1 MMRYANRDDF
11 GMPEAA
17 FLICRFWLI
26 DAWWWLGRREEAREL
41 FVDALGHRNR
51 YGLLAEDIHPADRR
65 AVGEFPADLFDGR
78 ADPDRHAAVAKL
90 GGPVLARLIL
100 VSNRVSLPGPGA
112 SQRAG
117 GLEVALAPA
126 MNEMESVWFGWSGEV
141 VPAGKVRTRAI
152 ESEQRSFVV
161 TDLSEEDYQEYYNGF
176 ANRVLW
182 PVLHYRIDLT
192 EFNRRDLTG
201 YFRVNQHFATELS
214 KILQPDDLIWVH
226 DYHLI
231 PIAEELRQRGFA
243 NRIGFF
249 LHVPFPAPE
258 VVTVLP
264 NHERLLPLL
273 LQYDLVGLQT
283 ETDVGNFARYLMAEQ
298 RVANRRVFEATD
310 RQLVFSV
317 GGRQTRIGSFPVGI
331 EPEEFSAPGAARGE
345 IGFVRDVVE
354 SLGNRALVIGVDRL
368 DYSKGLIQRM
378 EAFERFY
385 ALHPEWQNKVTYLQ
399 ISPKSR
405 SEIPEYFELEQA
417 VGAAAG
423 RINGMYGEVAW
434 TPIRYLNRTYSRA
447 SLAGLYRSARAGL
460 VTPLRDGM
468 NLVAKEYVAAQR
480 PDDPGVLILSRFAGS
495 AGGMFRRPARQSLRS
510 GFRGGGDRPRF
521 GDEAGG
527 EARAPPGDLHG
538 SDPESDQP
546 MERALPAFAGAF
558 AGAGRDPFGAD
569 AALERCCQSG
579 RCGRWQA
586 GSLRPFHQKDQ
597 RQEGERHPADE
608 PEQIDE
614 GLHLRLARDLQRHD
628 FHRAL
633 WRAGSSPGWR
643 DKARPPD

>member
-1 MMRYANRDDF
+1 
-11 GMPEAA
+11 
-17 FLICRFWLI
+17 
-26 DAWWWLGRREEAREL
+26 
-41 FVDALGHRNR
+41 
-51 YGLLAEDIHPADRR
+51 
-65 AVGEFPADLFDGR
+65 
-78 ADPDRHAAVAKL
+78 
-90 GGPVLARLIL
+90 LARLIL
-100 VSNRVSLPGPGA
+100 VSNRVSIPGPDA

-141 VPAGKVRTRAI
+141 VPAADVKTREV
-152 ESEQRSFVV
+152 ESEQRRFVV

-201 YFRVNQHFATELS
+201 YFRVNQHFATELA
-214 KILQPDDLIWVH
+214 KILRPDDLVWVH

-283 ETDVGNFARYLMAEQ
+283 ETDVGNFARYLISEH
-298 RVANRRVFEATD
+298 RIANRRVFEATEG
-310 RQLVFSV
+310 QLVFSS

-331 EPEEFSAPGAARGE
+331 EPEEFQLLAQRAVRSS
-345 IGFVRDVVE
+345 FVRDVVE

-399 ISPKSR
+399 IAPKSR

-468 NLVAKEYVAAQR
+468 NLVAKEYVAAQQ

-495 AGGMFRRPARQSLRS
+495 AAECPGALLVNPYDPDSVAS
-510 GFRGGGDRPRF
+510 
-521 GDEAGG
+521 AI
-527 EARAPPGDLHG
+527 ARALEMKLAERRERHQATFVVLARNPISRWSGRFLHSLEPSVG
-538 SDPESDQP
+538 LNAIPLEP
-546 MERALPAFAGAF
+546 MEL
-558 AGAGRDPFGAD
+558 
-569 AALERCCQSG
+569 
-579 RCGRWQA
+579 
-586 GSLRPFHQKDQ
+586 
-597 RQEGERHPADE
+597 
-608 PEQIDE
+608 
-614 GLHLRLARDLQRHD
+614 
-628 FHRAL
+628 
-633 WRAGSSPGWR
+633 
-643 DKARPPD
+643 

>member
-1 MMRYANRDDF
+1 M
-11 GMPEAA
+11 
-17 FLICRFWLI
+17 
-26 DAWWWLGRREEAREL
+26 
-41 FVDALGHRNR
+41 
-51 YGLLAEDIHPADRR
+51 
-65 AVGEFPADLFDGR
+65 
-78 ADPDRHAAVAKL
+78 
-90 GGPVLARLIL
+90 ARLIL
-100 VSNRVSLPGPGA
+100 VSNRVAVPGPGA

-117 GLEVALAPA
+117 GLEVALAPIL
-126 MNEMESVWFGWSGEV
+126 NEMESVWFGWSGDV
-141 VPAGKVRTRAI
+141 VPAGEVKTRAI

-214 KILQPDDLIWVH
+214 KILQPDDLVWVH

-231 PIAEELRQRGFA
+231 PIAEELRQRGHA

-283 ETDVGNFARYLMAEQ
+283 ETDVGNFARYLIAEQ

-310 RQLVFSV
+310 GQLVFSS

-331 EPEEFSAPGAARGE
+331 APEEFQRLAQRAVKSS
-345 IGFVRDVVE
+345 FVRDVVQ

-405 SEIPEYFELEQA
+405 SEIPEYSDLEQA

-423 RINGMYGEVAW
+423 RINGKYGEVAW

-447 SLAGLYRSARAGL
+447 SLAGLYRSAHAGL

-468 NLVAKEYVAAQR
+468 NLVAKEYVAAQD

-495 AGGMFRRPARQSLRS
+495 AAECS
-510 GFRGGGDRPRF
+510 GALLVNPYDP
-521 GDEAGG
+521 DSVAGAI
-527 EARAPPGDLHG
+527 ARALDMPLAERRERHQATFAALLRNPISRWSTRFLHSLG
-538 SDPESDQP
+538 PSAATAAIPLEPS
-546 MERALPAFAGAF
+546 ELRNFKAGA
-558 AGAGRDPFGAD
+558 
-569 AALERCCQSG
+569 
-579 RCGRWQA
+579 
-586 GSLRPFHQKDQ
+586 
-597 RQEGERHPADE
+597 
-608 PEQIDE
+608 
-614 GLHLRLARDLQRHD
+614 
-628 FHRAL
+628 
-633 WRAGSSPGWR
+633 
-643 DKARPPD
+643 